1 MLCSPCSGI
10 PSFYSLAL
18 EGKELLEPIEPV
30 FVPSFLP
37 QVKMGRWVVFSHRP
51 PCTGFAGA
59 HLLSPSQ
66 GLFSFFSLSLSPLS
80 ISLLSPSFSLP
91 CQPLSCYKSN
101 GRLFVFWSLCTFDWF
116 LNCYFFM
123 TKRELQHFKLLL

>member
-1 MLCSPCSGI
+1 MLCVPCSGV
-10 PSFYSLAL
+10 PSFHSLAL

-37 QVKMGRWVVFSHRP
+37 QVKMGRWVVFSCRP

-66 GLFSFFSLSLSPLS
+66 GLYSFFSLSLSPLS
-80 ISLLSPSFSLP
+80 ISLLSPSFLSLASHFHVTN
-91 CQPLSCYKSN
+91 LM
-101 GRLFVFWSLCTFDWF
+101 GGFLFFGPYAHLTGS
-116 LNCYFFM
+116 
-123 TKRELQHFKLLL
+123 

>member
-1 MLCSPCSGI
+1 MLCIPCSGI

-30 FVPSFLP
+30 FIPSFLP

-66 GLFSFFSLSLSPLS
+66 GLYSFFSLSLSPLS
-80 ISLLSPSFSLP
+80 ISLLSLSFLSLASHFNVTN
-91 CQPLSCYKSN
+91 LM
-101 GRLFVFWSLCTFDWF
+101 GGFLFFGPYAHLTGS
-116 LNCYFFM
+116 
-123 TKRELQHFKLLL
+123 